1 MVIRLREARPDD
13 HSFLLE
19 VYAATRVAELS
30 LVPWDDAQKQA
41 FVEMQFQAQDSY
53 YREKFSQAEYQVILR
68 DDEPVG
74 RIYVLREQEE
84 IHILDIT
91 LLPQHR
97 HQGIGGSLI
106 KELLDEGRQKAMPV
120 QIFVEPGNPS
130 LHLFER
136 LGFSKLR
143 DEGFNY
149 LLEWRPSG

>member
-13 HSFLLE
+13 RSFLLE
-19 VYAATRVAELS
+19 VYATTRVAELS

-74 RIYVLREQEE
+74 RIYVLREQKE

-106 KELLDEGRQKAMPV
+106 KELLDEGR
-120 QIFVEPGNPS
+120 
-130 LHLFER
+130 
-136 LGFSKLR
+136 
-143 DEGFNY
+143 
-149 LLEWRPSG
+149 

>member
-13 HSFLLE
+13 RSFLLE
-19 VYAATRVAELS
+19 VYAVTRAAELS
-30 LVPWDDAQKQA
+30 LAPLDDAQKQA

-74 RIYVLREQEE
+74 RLYVLREKKE
-84 IHILDIT
+84 IQILDIT

-97 HQGIGGSLI
+97 NQGIGGSLI
-106 KELLDEGRQKAMPV
+106 QGLLDEGRKKALSV

-143 DEGFNY
+143 EEGFNY
-149 LLEWRPSG
+149 LLQWRPSG